1 MIKKVK
7 QSVKPKTKINQILRF
22 ESGKFVFTAGR
33 YKFSSPVLQEIER
46 YLSDIFDIC
55 QDKIHGFE
63 DRLQVDPK
71 LQDEML
77 KQFWA
82 RSANCQSCHNHP
94 SRWSEDDSEPQF

>member
-1 MIKKVK
+1 MTSKIKR
-7 QSVKPKTKINQILRF
+7 KPKTKINQILRF
-22 ESGKFVFTAGR
+22 EKGKFVFTAGR
-33 YKFSSPVLQEIER
+33 YKFSSPVLNEIEC

-55 QDKIHGFE
+55 QDKIYDFE
-63 DRLQVDPK
+63 DRLQADPK

-94 SRWSEDDSEPQF
+94 SRWSEDYSEPEL